1 MTPLP
6 ELSDSGAS
14 VRRALLETLANLN
27 AGGSCG
33 SGLVAGELAILTGC
47 FGSEL
52 DVQLRVLE
60 HEQVIESNSE
70 PLFPGAARLTR
81 YRLRA
86 ER

>member
-1 MTPLP
+1 MTPGP
-6 ELSDSGAS
+6 ELSDGVS
-14 VRRALLETLANLN
+14 VRRALLETLGSHS
-27 AGGSCG
+27 AGVLGG

-47 FGSEL
+47 FGAEL

-60 HEQVIESNSE
+60 HEELIESNSE
-70 PLFPGAARLTR
+70 PLFPGAGQLTR